1 MLKAHREE
9 KLSRMQ
15 SAAILAA
22 QAKEKA
28 KADSAPGEEPS
39 SMTVAGATITE
50 ENKVYLHGNPLA
62 TTSEIICLTCRL
74 PRLSHPLTGKNAR
87 SVDSTKKYCT
97 KHPFIDKD
105 GCDIY
110 GRPLAIEKPS
120 KKKAAKQKANNGS
133 GSGSES
139 GNDDGGGKKE
149 KGTAMPSAKC
159 PTCPRYLYFSRI
171 AHHLER
177 CSGIGGRASS
187 RNAKEKLNSNT
198 PKESSRASTP
208 KPGSQAAKLPVQ
220 TKASKTNGSQGSTQ
234 KKRKKGSEDEEDDE
248 QKTPVKKKKMGK
260 KEGKGKAVNADI
272 ARVKGAEKRL
282 PGQENSKSNTPEVKS
297 ED

>member
-1 MLKAHREE
+1 
-9 KLSRMQ
+9 MQ
-15 SAAILAA
+15 SAAILAV
-22 QAKEKA
+22 QTKEKA
-28 KADSAPGEEPS
+28 KAESAPGEEPQ
-39 SMTVAGATITE
+39 SMTIAGATIAE
-50 ENKVYLHGNPLA
+50 DNKIYLHGNPLG
-62 TTSEIICLTCRL
+62 TTTETICLTCRL
-74 PRLSHPLTGKNAR
+74 PRLNYPLSGKNMR
-87 SVDSTKKYCT
+87 SMDSTKKYCA
-97 KHPFIDKD
+97 KHPFIDKE

-208 KPGSQAAKLPVQ
+208 KPGSQGSKLPVQ
-220 TKASKTNGSQGSTQ
+220 TKASKTNGSQTNSI
-234 KKRKKGSEDEEDDE
+234 KKRKKGSEDDDDDE
-248 QKTPVKKKKMGK
+248 QKTPVKKKKLGK
-260 KEGKGKAVNADI
+260 KDAKGKAMNADV

-282 PGQENSKSNTPEVKS
+282 PGQENSKSSTPEVKS